1 MSYIVREGNLA
12 AAPELR
18 EGAKSGTKYTYAR
31 VIVTDR
37 IRTAEGEF
45 VDGAAVAYNLTVF
58 GAQAE
63 QLVDAAN
70 ASGNIKLV
78 FAGDYTVRSYTSREG
93 ESRVS
98 HDVRV
103 DVIGVSLRGQEVRAQ
118 SLRALRENDAPV
130 PSSDPAAYWGSP
142 DPA

>member
-12 AAPELR
+12 ATPGLR
-18 EGAKSGTKYTYAR
+18 EGAKNGTKYTYAR
-31 VIVTDR
+31 VIVIDR
-37 IRTAEGEF
+37 IRTPDGEF
-45 VDGAAVAYNLTVF
+45 VDGAPVAYNLTVF
-58 GAQAE
+58 GAQAQ

-78 FAGDYTVRSYTSREG
+78 FGGDYTVRSYPSREG
-93 ESRVS
+93 ESRAS

-118 SLRALRENDAPV
+118 SLRAAREENAFPND
-130 PSSDPAAYWGSP
+130 DPAAFWGAP
-142 DPA
+142 DAA